1 MNDLV
6 NSDESQ
12 EQVDLKFAEIIAV
25 STFSRRQEVMRV
37 LSELVFRQAQDSYL
51 MDYNYNIE
59 TTLSSENFLKVNE
72 VMLVLE
78 LFLSVSES
86 ESNAGE

>member
-1 MNDLV
+1 
-6 NSDESQ
+6 
-12 EQVDLKFAEIIAV
+12 
-25 STFSRRQEVMRV
+25 
-37 LSELVFRQAQDSYL
+37 

-86 ESNAGE
+86 ESISGEQNIKRVVIEMDLEEARTFVAKLKGIEKEIIAASQ